1 VAASF
6 SAPIGG
12 VIFSLELMLPQT
24 YDAFAYW
31 GCFTASVVG
40 TLVET
45 WPLYVGISPENV
57 VFS

>member
-1 VAASF
+1 MAASF

-45 WPLYVGISPENV
+45 WPLYVGMSIA
-57 VFS
+57 